1 MTEDQLFQL
10 WDGWLDRIYKDV
22 QNLVIGRHVYTE
34 VQKIVQNNPRLHK
47 PSSFYDLMTMT
58 FSAWAAM
65 AVRRQQEAYSI
76 SVVRLLQ
83 ELEKRPEVLSRKRF
97 VDTFANKMLAG
108 SPGEEP
114 AQPTSITSSG
124 GAFQPSREFAEHIAN
139 ETFDNY
145 VGRGAPQI
153 DTSQI
158 RAELHELRTKAEKLD
173 KFASKKIAHLL
184 EQPTEVPTLDEL
196 DLCIDGFEAVVL
208 RYVMLF
214 RAAAPQDMLPTWQ
227 YNWKA
232 IFREAWLSE
241 G

>member
-65 AVRRQQEAYSI
+65 AVRRQQE
-76 SVVRLLQ
+76 
-83 ELEKRPEVLSRKRF
+83 
-97 VDTFANKMLAG
+97 
-108 SPGEEP
+108 

-214 RAAAPQDMLPTWQ
+214 RAPDVAVQL
-227 YNWKA
+227 
-232 IFREAWLSE
+232 E
-241 G
+241 GNF

>member
-114 AQPTSITSSG
+114 AQPDDERDR
-124 GAFQPSREFAEHIAN
+124 P
-139 ETFDNY
+139 
-145 VGRGAPQI
+145 
-153 DTSQI
+153 
-158 RAELHELRTKAEKLD
+158 RAERVGDAVATFADRRVRVGLLLCAALLGLLGGLADVSTNRTQAGQVAAVDNEVLISNRGCFEEALEDFTCAGGVTRLRGQTR
-173 KFASKKIAHLL
+173 
-184 EQPTEVPTLDEL
+184 T
-196 DLCIDGFEAVVL
+196 
-208 RYVMLF
+208 
-214 RAAAPQDMLPTWQ
+214 
-227 YNWKA
+227 
-232 IFREAWLSE
+232 
-241 G
+241 